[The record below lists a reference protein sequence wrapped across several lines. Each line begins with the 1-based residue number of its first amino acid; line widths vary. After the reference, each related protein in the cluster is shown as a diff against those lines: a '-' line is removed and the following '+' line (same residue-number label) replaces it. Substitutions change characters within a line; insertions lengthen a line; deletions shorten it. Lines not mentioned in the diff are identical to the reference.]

1 MPASKNPMGA
11 GFGPP
16 GEDPSIGKYIAL
28 GFLILIE
35 LAMATV
41 LFGTYSETMGYASD
55 LYLCDLPGPGRL
67 FCHIDEDM
75 TVTHLLAFLLAIFSI
90 AVPMAIFNEAFRQ
103 GVFDDPQGWWARPTN
118 RVYAGIALG
127 VFALVFA
134 LETVNIYT
142 LIAQQSMSSVFASTA
157 QTSALMDLL
166 ANNQGLGVFI
176 AALVAVVNAVLGLL
190 TVRAAR
196 ALNPSH

>member
-1 MPASKNPMGA
+1 MPASKNQIGS

-16 GEDPSIGKYIAL
+16 DHEPSYGKYIGL
-28 GFLILIE
+28 GFLLLIE
-35 LAMATV
+35 AAMATV

-75 TVTHLLAFLLAIFSI
+75 TVTHLLACLLAIFSI

-103 GVFDDPQGWWARPTN
+103 GIFDDPQAWWARPTN
-118 RVYAGIALG
+118 RVYAGLALA
-127 VFALVFA
+127 VYALVFA
-134 LETVNIYT
+134 LETINIYT
-142 LIAQQSMSSVFASTA
+142 LIAQQSTGSVFASAA
-157 QTSALMDLL
+157 QANALMDFL
-166 ANNQGLGVFI
+166 ADNQGLGVFV
-176 AALVAVVNAVLGLL
+176 AALVAVVNTVLGLL
-190 TVRAAR
+190 TVRAFR